1 MKEMNEGE
9 EEFLKEC
16 FKSLQGSDAD
26 YLLICQ
32 NNNDN
37 FFWNIIP
44 NELLIQIGAN
54 CEELD
59 TIDIAIEHHLNYGY
73 KNIKIYDLYAPFEES
88 LIKIVY

>member
-37 FFWNIIP
+37 FF
-44 NELLIQIGAN
+44 L
-54 CEELD
+54 
-59 TIDIAIEHHLNYGY
+59 EHHT
-73 KNIKIYDLYAPFEES
+73 E
-88 LIKIVY
+88 